1 MGLHTIQQPPLSLWR
16 WGSAEEREGI
26 ISDSISFQGQVQ
38 FYVPMSRTQRI
49 TGKAGWEAGRHVDSL
64 GSWGVLGAHAQKA
77 GVGRQTIFFTAL
89 FKRMDCSVQW
99 LLLCYVKTLFTDCLN
114 YNRVYS
120 FCQAGK
126 VATGE
131 EEGRKIRKT
140 TWEKNFSK
148 IIPPPMCTTWGIF
161 LCKVVL
167 GSLKPFELP
176 SATSRLLD

>member
-1 MGLHTIQQPPLSLWR
+1 MSPWAEPRESLEKQGGKQEGMWIPWVPGEFWEHMHR
-16 WGSAEEREGI
+16 RQAWG
-26 ISDSISFQGQVQ
+26 
-38 FYVPMSRTQRI
+38 
-49 TGKAGWEAGRHVDSL
+49 GRPYFS
-64 GSWGVLGAHAQKA
+64 Q
-77 GVGRQTIFFTAL
+77 L

-148 IIPPPMCTTWGIF
+148 IIPPPMCITWGIF